1 VLRDKAKFVV
11 HGQVPEEHFG
21 TFSEKPHP
29 EGTTEELF
37 RQRGSCHGPEA
48 KKNLDLSDVSGQ
60 KNLDLSDVSGQRK
73 RSNIFLIFDRTG
85 LSIFSQGDDVIVHS
99 SVTDRLT
106 DLFSD
111 SKDHTFPFY

>member
-1 VLRDKAKFVV
+1 MLRDKAKFVV

-48 KKNLDLSDVSGQ
+48 K